1 MGRPR
6 WVHPRQRARRA
17 RARVFL
23 ESAPLDIGPGRFR
36 ELNTRGG
43 EWGLPSPRW
52 DTLGIRAPQT
62 EKPQKP
68 REAPLPM
75 ARIPRLP
82 RRVSGPPGPRRIH
95 RSARSCPVGVTAN
108 RNGDHSLIGK
118 KTVRWRRL
126 RGVRPG
132 FRFSQAGRGAS
143 DLTPAKPSDLSH
155 RVEAIRENP
164 LTGSDP
170 ANLAGRFRELNT
182 RGGEWGLPGPAKG
195 YARDQGLSN

>member
-1 MGRPR
+1 VGRPR

-95 RSARSCPVGVTAN
+95 RGAPSCPVGVTAY
-108 RNGDHSLIGK
+108 RNGGHSLIGK
-118 KTVRWRRL
+118 TLYANEGFGGSGPVSGFQRPA
-126 RGVRPG
+126 RGFGSETASGGQARSPVFTGRARG
-132 FRFSQAGRGAS
+132 FGF
-143 DLTPAKPSDLSH
+143 DP
-155 RVEAIRENP
+155 RE
-164 LTGSDP
+164 TI
-170 ANLAGRFRELNT
+170 
-182 RGGEWGLPGPAKG
+182 
-195 YARDQGLSN
+195 